1 MKYRLAIFDF
11 DGTLADS
18 LPFLLSVINRL
29 AERHA
34 FKPIDLDAVPAFR
47 HCSAREMMRHL
58 DLPAWK
64 LPVVAQSFM
73 ALMQQ
78 NPQATPLF
86 ANVDAVL
93 QQLAQA
99 EIRLALVS
107 SNARD
112 NVERILGAANIG
124 LLSHLECGMSIFG
137 KACRIRKI
145 LRQTSVPASEAI
157 YIGDQITDL
166 EAARQEG
173 VAFGAVTWGYGSIES
188 LRQHAPDEEFAQ
200 FTDLLRIAD

>member
-1 MKYRLAIFDF
+1 MKYRLVIFDF

-18 LPFLLSVINRL
+18 LPFLLSVVNKL

-34 FKPIDLDAVPAFR
+34 FRPIDLDAVPAFR
-47 HCSAREMMRHL
+47 HYSAREMMRHL
-58 DLPAWK
+58 KLPAWK
-64 LPVVAQSFM
+64 LPLVAQSFM
-73 ALMQQ
+73 TLMQQ

-86 ANVDAVL
+86 ANVDTVL

-99 EIRLALVS
+99 QLRLALVS
-107 SNARD
+107 SNARH
-112 NVERILGAANIG
+112 NVELILGATNIG
-124 LLSHLECGMSIFG
+124 LFGHLECGMSIFG
-137 KACRIRKI
+137 KASRIRKI
-145 LRQTSVPASEAI
+145 LRLTGTPASQAV

-188 LRQHAPDEEFAQ
+188 LRRHAPDEEFAQ
-200 FTDLLRIAD
+200 FTDLLRLA

>member
-18 LPFLLSVINRL
+18 LPFLLSVVNKL

-34 FKPIDLDAVPAFR
+34 FRPIDLDAVPAFR
-47 HCSAREMMRHL
+47 HYSAREMMRHL

-64 LPVVAQSFM
+64 LPLVAQSFM
-73 ALMQQ
+73 TLMQQ

-86 ANVDAVL
+86 ANVDTVL
-93 QQLAQA
+93 QQLVRAQL
-99 EIRLALVS
+99 RLALVS
-107 SNARD
+107 SNARG
-112 NVERILGAANIG
+112 NVEQILGDSNIDLFG
-124 LLSHLECGMSIFG
+124 HLECGMSIFG
-137 KACRIRKI
+137 KASRIRKI
-145 LRQTSVPASEAI
+145 LRLTGTPASQAV

-173 VAFGAVTWGYGSIES
+173 VAFGAVAWGYGSIES
-188 LRQHAPDEEFAQ
+188 LRRHAPDEEFAQ
-200 FTDLLRIAD
+200 FTDLLRLA

>member
-18 LPFLLSVINRL
+18 LPFLLSVVNKL

-34 FKPIDLDAVPAFR
+34 FRPIDLDAVPAFR
-47 HCSAREMMRHL
+47 HYSAREMMRHL

-64 LPVVAQSFM
+64 LPLVAQSFM
-73 ALMQQ
+73 TLMQQ

-86 ANVDAVL
+86 ANVDTVL
-93 QQLAQA
+93 QQLARAQL
-99 EIRLALVS
+99 RLALVS
-107 SNARD
+107 SNARG
-112 NVERILGAANIG
+112 NVEQILGATNFG
-124 LLSHLECGMSIFG
+124 LFGHLECGMSIFG
-137 KACRIRKI
+137 KASRIRKI
-145 LRQTSVPASEAI
+145 LRLTGTPASQAV

-188 LRQHAPDEEFAQ
+188 LRRHAPDEEFAQ
-200 FTDLLRIAD
+200 FTDLLRLA

>member
-18 LPFLLSVINRL
+18 LPFLLSVVNKL

-34 FKPIDLDAVPAFR
+34 FRPIDLDAVPAFR
-47 HCSAREMMRHL
+47 HYSAREMMRHL
-58 DLPAWK
+58 ELPAWK
-64 LPVVAQSFM
+64 LPLVAQSFM
-73 ALMQQ
+73 TLMQQ

-86 ANVDAVL
+86 ANVDTVL
-93 QQLAQA
+93 QQLARAQL
-99 EIRLALVS
+99 RLALVS
-107 SNARD
+107 SNARG
-112 NVERILGAANIG
+112 NVEQILGASNIG
-124 LLSHLECGMSIFG
+124 LFGHLECGMSIFG
-137 KACRIRKI
+137 KASRIRKI
-145 LRQTSVPASEAI
+145 LRLTGTPASQAV

-188 LRQHAPDEEFAQ
+188 LRRHAPDEEFAQ
-200 FTDLLRIAD
+200 FTDLLRLA

>member
-18 LPFLLSVINRL
+18 LPFLLSVVNKL

-34 FKPIDLDAVPAFR
+34 FRPIDLDAVPAFR
-47 HCSAREMMRHL
+47 HYSAREMMRHL
-58 DLPAWK
+58 ELPAWK
-64 LPVVAQSFM
+64 LPLVAQSFM
-73 ALMQQ
+73 TLMQQ

-86 ANVDAVL
+86 ANVDSVL
-93 QQLAQA
+93 QQLARAQL
-99 EIRLALVS
+99 RLALVS
-107 SNARD
+107 SNARH
-112 NVERILGAANIG
+112 NVEQILGASNIG
-124 LLSHLECGMSIFG
+124 LFGHLECGMSIFG
-137 KACRIRKI
+137 KASRIRKI
-145 LRQTSVPASEAI
+145 LRLTGTPASQVV

-188 LRQHAPDEEFAQ
+188 LRRHAPDEEFAQ
-200 FTDLLRIAD
+200 FTDLLRLA

>member
-11 DGTLADS
+11 DGTLTDS
-18 LPFLLSVINRL
+18 LPFLLSVVNKL

-34 FKPIDLDAVPAFR
+34 FRPIDLDAVPAFR
-47 HCSAREMMRHL
+47 HYSAREMMRHL

-64 LPVVAQSFM
+64 LPLVARSFM
-73 ALMQQ
+73 TLMQQ

-86 ANVDAVL
+86 ANVDTVL
-93 QQLAQA
+93 QQLGRAH
-99 EIRLALVS
+99 IRLALVS
-107 SNARD
+107 SNARG
-112 NVERILGAANIG
+112 NVEQILGATNIG
-124 LLSHLECGMSIFG
+124 LFGHLECGMSIFG

-145 LRQTSVPASEAI
+145 LRLTGTPASQAI

-188 LRQHAPDEEFAQ
+188 LRRHAPDEEFAQ
-200 FTDLLRIAD
+200 FTDLLRLA